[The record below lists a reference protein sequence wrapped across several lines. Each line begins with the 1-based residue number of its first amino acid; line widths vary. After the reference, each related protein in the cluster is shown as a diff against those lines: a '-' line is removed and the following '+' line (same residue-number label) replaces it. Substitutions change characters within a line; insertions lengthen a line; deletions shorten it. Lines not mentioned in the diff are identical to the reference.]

1 MRMLI
6 RRALCLMVSISAA
19 LALLS
24 PASAASFRDVPNTH
38 WAYGAICEMQEAGLV
53 NGVGNGS
60 FDPGGQLSRAQ
71 FLAMAVR
78 LLEQET
84 GEHATPASSGNY
96 WAAPYYTAAEH
107 FHLFGGG
114 SKNAITLSGI
124 QNSRKSLD
132 TAVTRYEMAVLANNV
147 LANAPGYHFD
157 TSGVSSAVMPDYTAL
172 PSQYKDAV
180 CRMYS
185 LGILTGQAGGYFNGS
200 KPLTRAESCA
210 VLSRLRARFAAMG
223 SGGNAEA
230 AEGFAIHFIDVGQ
243 ADAALVLCDG
253 EAMLIDGGNAADSD
267 LIYAYLKQ
275 QNVSNLKYMVGTHAH
290 EDHMGG
296 LAGALQYAK
305 VGMAFCSVTQDDAKF
320 FQNIVKY
327 LNQQGKRLTVPQCGS
342 TYSLGSA
349 QFQFLGPVRPSDDPN
364 NMSLVLRITYGDTS
378 FLFTGDAERDE
389 EADIL
394 KAGYPLKSTVL
405 KAGHH
410 GSETSTSY
418 PFLRAVAPQYG
429 VISCGAGNSYG
440 HPHDAALSR
449 LRDADVTL
457 YRTDLQGTIVCT
469 SDGKTVRFTPSK
481 NPAIQTNPTEHQSS
495 SYIGNRSSHVF
506 HRPSCANLPLEKN
519 RIYFVNRSDAVASG
533 YTPCSKCKP

>member
-1 MRMLI
+1 MRTSI
-6 RRALCLMVSISAA
+6 RRALCLIVSLAAA
-19 LALLS
+19 LTLLA
-24 PASAASFRDVPNTH
+24 PASAVSFRDVPSTH
-38 WAYGAICEMQEAGLV
+38 WAYGAISEMQEAGLV

-84 GEHATPASSGNY
+84 AEHATPASSGSY
-96 WAAPYYTAAEH
+96 WATPYYIAAEH

-114 SKNAITLSGI
+114 TENTITLSGI
-124 QNSRKSLD
+124 QNSQKSLD

-157 TSGVSSAVMPDYTAL
+157 TSGVSTAVMPDYTAL

-185 LGILTGQAGGYFNGS
+185 LGILTGQAGGYFNGN

-210 VLSRLRARFAAMG
+210 VLSRLRACFAAMG
-223 SGGNAEA
+223 SGGNTGA
-230 AEGFAIHFIDVGQ
+230 AKGFAIHFIDMGQ

-253 EAMLIDGGNAADSD
+253 EAMLIDGGNVADSD

-275 QNVSNLKYMVGTHAH
+275 QNVSDLKYIVGTHAH

-305 VGMAFCSVTQDDAKF
+305 VGTAFCSVAQDDAKF
-320 FQNIVKY
+320 FQNVVKY
-327 LNQQGKRLTVPQCGS
+327 LNQQGKRLTVPQYGS

-349 QFQFLGPVRPSDDPN
+349 RFQFLGPVRQSDDPN

-394 KAGYPLKSTVL
+394 EAGYPLKSTVL
-405 KAGHH
+405 KVGHH

-429 VISCGAGNSYG
+429 VISCGTGNSYG

-469 SDGKTVRFTPSK
+469 SDGKTVRFAPAK
-481 NPAIQTNPTEHQSS
+481 NPTVQTNPTEHQGS
-495 SYIGNRSSHVF
+495 SYIGNQNSHVF
-506 HRPSCANLPLEKN
+506 HRPSCASLPLEKN
-519 RIYFVNRSDAVASG
+519 RVYFANRSDAVTAG
-533 YTPCSKCKP
+533 YTPCSKCSP